1 MKSKDIE
8 VKSHMSIL
16 EENQEKLG
24 KSSLKNTAEQ
34 NKEAEKKEKPVE
46 ENVEKKPKK
55 KSNIIQVYRPQ
66 NAMTQEGK
74 NFRRGGKQQRPEGAR
89 QESSAGGRPSARPA
103 RRARCTSGGC
113 KTGTAGRENRADAG
127 TAASGEKYRRPSGRG
142 SPVQKW
148 RGSSGRRQPFLWG
161 PPGQK

>member
-46 ENVEKKPKK
+46 EK
-55 KSNIIQVYRPQ
+55 
-66 NAMTQEGK
+66 
-74 NFRRGGKQQRPEGAR
+74 RREETKEEIKYYSGIPSSECHDPGGKEFPQRR
-89 QESSAGGRPSARPA
+89 
-103 RRARCTSGGC
+103 
-113 KTGTAGRENRADAG
+113 
-127 TAASGEKYRRPSGRG
+127 
-142 SPVQKW
+142 
-148 RGSSGRRQPFLWG
+148 
-161 PPGQK
+161 